1 MTTVELLT
9 NLVKKEAKAKE
20 VQKQMR
26 KDYERLVEEKKVEE
40 ILYDRLG
47 TG

>member
-1 MTTVELLT
+1 MKTVELLT
-9 NLVKKEAKAKE
+9 NLVKKEAKSME

-26 KDYERLVEEKKVEE
+26 KDYERLVEEKKVED
-40 ILYDRLG
+40 ILYERLG